1 MGLVFGVEAGMS
13 ECDLAQKA
21 RILGGVPVW
30 GLIQGSAA
38 DQLGL
43 QGGDILLRVNGV
55 QLQSAGEL
63 SRGRCCLSQTLELDV
78 LRSESLVRISVP
90 LQPVAHEWIDELRQ
104 QVFGRVS

>member
-1 MGLVFGVEAGMS
+1 MNQS
-13 ECDLAQKA
+13 NLAQKA

-30 GLIQGSAA
+30 GSIQGSAA

-55 QLQSAGEL
+55 QLQSSVEL
-63 SRGRCCLSQTLELDV
+63 SKGRCCLSQTLELDV
-78 LRSESLVRISVP
+78 LRSESLVRIIIP

-104 QVFGRVS
+104 QVFGRMS